1 MPRQEQTHPQAE
13 EEEGDE
19 RVERFQKGQVE
30 GRTGKDHHQ
39 QQGHKAEHAVHH
51 GKAALF
57 QREDILGDIHLFQ
70 QGAALSTLLMLE
82 EVASLK
88 KLKSS

>member
-1 MPRQEQTHPQAE
+1 MNTLQMCMMSRKNTVAAARQQAHPQAE

-30 GRTGKDHHQ
+30 RRAGKDHHQ

-57 QREDILGDIHLFQ
+57 QREDILGGYTPFSA
-70 QGAALSTLLMLE
+70 GGRR
-82 EVASLK
+82 
-88 KLKSS
+88 